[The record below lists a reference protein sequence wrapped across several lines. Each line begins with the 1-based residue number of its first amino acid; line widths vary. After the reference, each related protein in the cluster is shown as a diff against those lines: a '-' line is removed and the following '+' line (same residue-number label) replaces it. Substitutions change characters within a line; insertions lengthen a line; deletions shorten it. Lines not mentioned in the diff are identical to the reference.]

1 MLSIERATKNHKES
15 IKQCFMTIFD
25 ESELRYF
32 NEIKDFSLSY
42 VALDRNKRVKGFI
55 LVNKSNQHAEFE
67 IAYLGIS
74 CRYRRRGYSKILLQ
88 IVLNNLENHSIW
100 LNTFNDNL
108 TACRLYEQM
117 GFYRIDECKTKGIIY
132 FHEGNYSPK

>member
-42 VALDRNKRVKGFI
+42 VALDRNKSVKGFI
-55 LVNKSNQHAEFE
+55 LVNASKKYAEYE

-74 CRYRRRGYSKILLQ
+74 CRYRRKGYSKTLLQ
-88 IVLNNLENHSIW
+88 IVLNNLENHTIW

-117 GFYRIDECKTKGIIY
+117 GFYRINESKIKGVIY
-132 FHEGNYSPK
+132 FHDGKCISQ